1 MTLKITLFIL
11 AVLAAIALS
20 GQTFTAPQTVRSV
33 DTVTDL
39 VALNPRDVLSGG
51 KGSVFVRGR
60 SAVGDWGAARD
71 AYYLT
76 NQLIPTN
83 LIEDFVFNTTN
94 GGQWVFPDR
103 SNAVYVAFSQQ
114 TVTSRWVHAFRA
126 GLVVEVGQTISL
138 GGVARSTWPTDAET
152 LNGYDGLFYRN
163 RTNHF
168 GTQNWT
174 TIHSTPSTL
183 AGYGITDPVWTALND
198 GPGSGMDADLLD
210 GQHGSYY
217 LDRAHHT
224 GSQAIS
230 TVTSLQSELDGKAPL
245 VHEHDASDVT
255 SGEFETP
262 RLGIGTSDTDTALF
276 GNAGGP
282 GAWRQILS
290 NDVGGLSAW
299 MDLKADV
306 DHEHDAADVT
316 SGVFE
321 PERLGTGTPNAGLI
335 LIANGASTDPYW
347 GTAPTGPAGTNGI
360 PDAPNDGSF
369 YGRKSTSWV
378 VPDISDIAGLSAWG
392 LAWIDGTVTDDID
405 ALAQL
410 GLLLGDGSVTIDSPA
425 RHNTRINSS
434 GGGTPRARLNLIA
447 GTGISL
453 SLTDDGSDQETEV
466 TFRLSDRDWG
476 DITSSSSG
484 TVFNIDADAVG
495 SSEIAADAVGS
506 SEIADN
512 AVGEYE
518 LADDAVVARKILNG
532 SVTTPK
538 INDLA
543 VTADKLDE
551 GAVTY
556 PKIQNVT
563 PGKLLGGANDGVS
576 SAPEEINVHSG
587 LIMEGNNLMVDWS
600 AAPAGDAPFA
610 WVKFTSSIPD
620 PCCDDEPVQAIISAS
635 GVSEVRRITVD
646 GLYRLTLTS
655 AQPAGDFKE
664 VQTAYISA
672 SADFRRAVVLSDGFY
687 VSSGT
692 TLYVYVDGGVPDSW
706 KFMLRIFNR

>member
-1 MTLKITLFIL
+1 MKLHLHLIAAFVLF
-11 AVLAAIALS
+11 AQTCY
-20 GQTFTAPQTVRSV
+20 GQPQTVRSV
-33 DTVTDL
+33 ENIAAL
-39 VALNPRDVLSGG
+39 VALKPSSVLQDG
-51 KGSVFVRGR
+51 KGSVLVRGR
-60 SAVGDWGAARD
+60 VTSGDWPGDPRPAMYVTNAILSTNVDWVFDGA
-71 AYYLT
+71 
-76 NQLIPTN
+76 
-83 LIEDFVFNTTN
+83 F
-94 GGQWVFPDR
+94 GGQWIFPDL
-103 SNAVYVAFSQQ
+103 SNAIVVAYTPGSI
-114 TVTSRWVHAFRA
+114 TSRWAHVFRQ
-126 GLVVEVGQTISL
+126 GLEVVTGESIVL
-138 GGVARSTWPTDAET
+138 GGVARSTWPTDADT
-152 LNGYDGLFYRN
+152 LDGFDGAFYLN
-163 RTNHF
+163 RANHT
-168 GTQNWT
+168 GTQPW
-174 TIHSTPSTL
+174 STLTGTPTTL

-210 GQHGSYY
+210 GQHGAHY
-217 LDRAHHT
+217 LDRANHT
-224 GSQAIS
+224 GTQAIA
-230 TVTSLQSELDGKAPL
+230 TVSGLQGELDGKAPL

-262 RLGIGTSDTDTALF
+262 RLGTGTSDTDTALF

-282 GAWRQILS
+282 AAWRQILS

-306 DHEHDAADVT
+306 VHEHDAADVT

-378 VPDISDIAGLSAWG
+378 VPDISDIEGLSAWG

-495 SSEIAADAVGS
+495 SSEIAANAVGS
-506 SEIADN
+506 SEISDN

-532 SVTTPK
+532 SITTTK

-543 VTADKLDE
+543 VTTDKLAAS
-551 GAVTY
+551 AVTY
-556 PKIQNVT
+556 GKIQNVT

-587 LIMEGNNLMVDWS
+587 LMMEGNNLMVDWS

-646 GLYRLTLTS
+646 GLYRLTLTA
-655 AQPAGDFKE
+655 AQPVGDFKE
-664 VQTAYISA
+664 VQTAYIAA

-692 TLYVYVDGGVPDSW
+692 TLYVYVDGGVPDAW